1 MMMDKKITLYHTD
14 GSARFQTLATTTV
27 SSQSAAVSASRILL
41 VSATDHYV
49 EFGSNPT
56 ADATGFVIPANAPM
70 QWNFVGGQKVAAR
83 THSGSG
89 HLSIVDLD

>member
-1 MMMDKKITLYHTD
+1 MDKRINLYYTD
-14 GSARFQTLATTTV
+14 GTKKFETLATSTN
-27 SSQSAAVSASRILL
+27 SSQSAAISASRILL

-49 EFGSNPT
+49 EFGDNPT

-70 QWNFVGGQKVAAR
+70 QFNFVAGQKVAVR
-83 THSGSG
+83 THSGNG